1 MYSRDCQ
8 RTAMLSVG
16 NLRGKWCLLCNH
28 LAQIYKGAT
37 TMFVIGQ
44 LLTGSVDSLGNA
56 IFILPFMFGIL
67 YLINL
72 LLVRT
77 VLGWLSKIKVIGI
90 IIFVVYCLLTLFFA
104 IGMSSMLGNDQADFS
119 TYGMMAVM
127 MSIAIFSIN
136 YFSYTPMFKR
146 SYYGGGYETRYS
158 HTEHHIFSPD
168 VDWYVEEWHDWKES
182 GARIAS
188 RISTFVALGIVV
200 ASLILNVWIV
210 VGGYTAIRLVRHFM
224 GKDDDDLSWNT

>member
-1 MYSRDCQ
+1 MQGIVRSTSMTVAICNMQ
-8 RTAMLSVG
+8 AVVCIAQ
-16 NLRGKWCLLCNH
+16 NLHK
-28 LAQIYKGAT
+28 IYKGVT
-37 TMFVIGQ
+37 IMFVIGK
-44 LLTGSVDSLGNA
+44 LLAGNVDSLGNA
-56 IFILPFMFGIL
+56 IFILPFLFGIL

-90 IIFVVYCLLTLFFA
+90 IIFVIYCLITLFLA
-104 IGMSSMLGNDQADFS
+104 IGMSSMLANEQADFS
-119 TYGMMAVM
+119 TYGMMSVM
-127 MSIAIFSIN
+127 ISVAIFSIN

-146 SYYGGGYETRYS
+146 SYYGGGYQTRYS

-168 VDWYVEEWHDWKES
+168 VDYYVEEWHDWKES

-188 RISTFVALGIVV
+188 RISTFVAIGI
-200 ASLILNVWIV
+200 AIAGLIFNIWIV
-210 VGGYTAIRLVRHFM
+210 VGGYTLIRLIRHFM

>member
-1 MYSRDCQ
+1 MYAWDCYICQ
-8 RTAMLSVG
+8 VRLWQYQMC
-16 NLRGKWCLLCNH
+16 KWWGIKSN
-28 LAQIYKGAT
+28 LAQNVQRGN

-44 LLTGSVDSLGNA
+44 LLSGDVDSLGNA
-56 IFILPFMFGIL
+56 IFILPFLFGIL
-67 YLINL
+67 FLINL

-90 IIFVVYCLLTLFFA
+90 IIFVIYCLLTLFFA
-104 IGMSSMLGNDQADFS
+104 IGMTSMLANEQADFS

-146 SYYGGGYETRYS
+146 SYYGGGYQTRYS

-168 VDWYVEEWHDWKES
+168 VDYYVEEWHDWKES

-188 RISTFVALGIVV
+188 RISTFVALGV
-200 ASLILNVWIV
+200 AVAALILNVWIV
-210 VGGYTAIRLVRHFM
+210 VGGYTAIRLIRHFM